1 MKNRVTEWRI
11 CPTADLAYK
20 HSDPY
25 AFYTLS
31 ADVCYGTENGCESC
45 YFSYVDRCLSDFVH
59 LFELPKDG
67 YISITPESYPELFI

>member
-1 MKNRVTEWRI
+1 MNNIPTEWRI
-11 CPTADLAYK
+11 YPTADLAYK

-31 ADVCYGTENGCESC
+31 TDDCYGGKDGCESC
-45 YFSYVDRCLSDFVH
+45 YFSYVDRRLCDFVH

>member
-1 MKNRVTEWRI
+1 MKNRVIEWRI
-11 CPTADLAYK
+11 YPTADLAYK

-31 ADVCYGTENGCESC
+31 TDICYGGENSCKSC
-45 YFSYVDRCLSDFVH
+45 YFYYVDRCLRDFVH

-67 YISITPESYPELFI
+67 YISITPESHPELFI